1 MDGRDEGRGTFWNRD
16 FVVALFG
23 YLFLY
28 MAVSMFFLLP
38 LFLGGFGP
46 SKGRVGLIMG
56 VHSVLAIL
64 ARPVFGRMIDL
75 RGGRRFA
82 LTGIV
87 VLAATVPLFHLVRDA
102 GAFPLLLRAVSGVG
116 WGIGMTAT
124 IAVCSDLAPAAS
136 LARSMGII
144 GVAGLV
150 ANALGPLLAEELIRR
165 FGFGAMFDA
174 ALAFLAAAFA
184 CMFLT
189 REASRG
195 MRREPSRAE
204 PGPLRNVP
212 AAALLVISAMPVFHG
227 AVRGTM
233 IYFVA
238 LFGTS
243 IGIAR
248 VGPFFLAFSLAAI
261 LTRFSIADLS
271 DRYGRK
277 RIVFLAAVIIG
288 LNLFVLSRVRSFG
301 PLVLTGFV
309 GGLGQGLIF
318 PALSTYI
325 IDCLGRKNKG
335 LAISL
340 YLSLF
345 DVGMGLGAPL
355 FGWVSDRA
363 GYRTMYVFAGLLLLA
378 ATAVFM
384 AGAPKTET
392 DTSCDDSA
400 GLRRSRKRRMLGSSD
415 RGGRK

>member
-1 MDGRDEGRGTFWNRD
+1 MDRQDADRGTFWNRD
-16 FVVALFG
+16 FIVALFG

-28 MAVSMFFLLP
+28 MSVSMFFLLP

-64 ARPVFGRMIDL
+64 VRPIFGRMIDL

-82 LTGIV
+82 LWGIV

-116 WGIGMTAT
+116 WGVGMTAT
-124 IAVCSDLAPAAS
+124 IAVCSDFAPSAS

-150 ANALGPLLAEELIRR
+150 ANALGPLLAEELIHR
-165 FGFGAMFDA
+165 FGFGGMFDA
-174 ALAFLAAAFA
+174 ALAFLAASLV

-189 REASRG
+189 REAPRG
-195 MRREPSRAE
+195 SGARGKLSAVG
-204 PGPLRNVP
+204 PGPLRSLPIV
-212 AAALLVISAMPVFHG
+212 ALLIISAMPVFHG

-238 LFGTS
+238 LFGKS

-261 LTRFSIADLS
+261 LTRFRNADLS

-277 RIVFLAAVIIG
+277 RVVFVAAVIIC
-288 LNLFVLSRVRSFG
+288 LNLFVLSRVNSFG
-301 PLVLTGFV
+301 LLILTGFV

-325 IDCLGRKNKG
+325 IDYLGR
-335 LAISL
+335 
-340 YLSLF
+340 
-345 DVGMGLGAPL
+345 
-355 FGWVSDRA
+355 
-363 GYRTMYVFAGLLLLA
+363 
-378 ATAVFM
+378 
-384 AGAPKTET
+384 
-392 DTSCDDSA
+392 
-400 GLRRSRKRRMLGSSD
+400 
-415 RGGRK
+415 